1 MRISV
6 CCSDLCSSDLWSF
19 LLLLPIL
26 ALRGALGEF
35 LRLGRTGT
43 AMLTLT
49 VTSALIAIN
58 WLVYI
63 WAVNNGH
70 VVAASLGYFLNPL
83 VNVLL
88 GFAILKERLGRVQW
102 AAVALAAIGVAIL
115 AASALNTL
123 WISLALAGS
132 FAFYGLIRKLSPV
145 TALQGLAAETL
156 IRSEEDKTE

>member
-1 MRISV
+1 MIWPPPRSTLTDTLFPYTTLFR
-6 CCSDLCSSDLWSF
+6 S
-19 LLLLPIL
+19 
-26 ALRGALGEF
+26 LRGALGEF
-35 LRLGRTGT
+35 LRLVRTGT

-88 GFAILKERLGRVQW
+88 GFAILKARLGRVQW
-102 AAVALAAIGVAIL
+102 AAVA
-115 AASALNTL
+115 SAEEHTSELQ
-123 WISLALAGS
+123 SLMGIQYAL
-132 FAFYGLIRKLSPV
+132 FRLKN
-145 TALQGLAAETL
+145 
-156 IRSEEDKTE
+156 K

>member
-1 MRISV
+1 
-6 CCSDLCSSDLWSF
+6 
-19 LLLLPIL
+19 
-26 ALRGALGEF
+26 
-35 LRLGRTGT
+35 
-43 AMLTLT
+43 MLTRT
-49 VTSALIAIN
+49 VTSALNAIN
-58 WLVYI
+58 CLVYI
-63 WAVNNGH
+63 LAVNNGH

-132 FAFYGLIRKLSPV
+132 FAFYGL
-145 TALQGLAAETL
+145 
-156 IRSEEDKTE
+156 RSEEHTSELQLLMRISYAVISLKKQRITTNTN

>member
-1 MRISV
+1 
-6 CCSDLCSSDLWSF
+6 
-19 LLLLPIL
+19 
-26 ALRGALGEF
+26 
-35 LRLGRTGT
+35 
-43 AMLTLT
+43 MLTLT

-132 FAFYGLIRKLSPV
+132 FAFYGLCRKLSPV
-145 TALQGLAAETL
+145 
-156 IRSEEDKTE
+156 RPEERRVGKDGV

>member
-1 MRISV
+1 
-6 CCSDLCSSDLWSF
+6 
-19 LLLLPIL
+19 
-26 ALRGALGEF
+26 
-35 LRLGRTGT
+35 
-43 AMLTLT
+43 MLTLT

-123 WISLALAGS
+123 
-132 FAFYGLIRKLSPV
+132 
-145 TALQGLAAETL
+145 
-156 IRSEEDKTE
+156 RSEEHTSELQSLMRIPYSGFCLQKTKIRKR